1 MARRLGIAL
10 DIGAGIMV
18 VVGLYMALFW
28 APTEATMGHVQR
40 VFYFHVATAWVGFFG
55 FFATFVASAVY
66 LWRGKPIWDII
77 AASSEEVG
85 FTFIT
90 MTIITGS
97 IWAKPVWNVWW
108 TWEPRLT
115 TSAILWLIY
124 VAYMMLRQSVDDP
137 IRRARFS
144 AVYGIVGFIS
154 VPITFMAIRWWRTIH
169 PVILQSEGFS
179 LSGNML
185 ATLFVSIGAFT
196 LLYASLV
203 NHRVQLSRLEEKVAM
218 LRGRLERGE
227 R

>member
-1 MARRLGIAL
+1 MDKRAGIAL
-10 DIGAGIMV
+10 DVGAGAMV
-18 VVGLYMALFW
+18 MVGLYMALSW

-55 FFATFVASAVY
+55 FFATFLASALY
-66 LWRGKPIWDII
+66 LWRGAAIWDII

-169 PVILQSEGFS
+169 PVILQSEGFA
-179 LSGNML
+179 LSGRML
-185 ATLFVSIGAFT
+185 TTLFVAIGAFT
-196 LLYASLV
+196 LLYATLV
-203 NHRVQLSRLEEKVAM
+203 NHRVQLARIEEKVAM
-218 LRGRLERGE
+218 LRGRLERSD